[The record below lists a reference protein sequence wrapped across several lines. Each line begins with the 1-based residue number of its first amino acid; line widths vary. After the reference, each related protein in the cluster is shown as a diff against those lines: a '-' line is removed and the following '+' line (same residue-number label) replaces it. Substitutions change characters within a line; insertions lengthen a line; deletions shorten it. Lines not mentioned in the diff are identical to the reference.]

1 MYDKNTGHTRR
12 YRSFAL
18 RKNPGIIFNMA
29 AKIVLRSCS
38 FTRST
43 RLKSDSFKI
52 FSRNA
57 SYCTEKRNMRSI
69 CGFLESRRQLFQNNK
84 AGFVGP
90 VQSGINI
97 IFLWSVFSC
106 FGRGR
111 IK

>member
-1 MYDKNTGHTRR
+1 MYDKNTGHT
-12 YRSFAL
+12 RSFAL

-43 RLKSDSFKI
+43 RLKSDSFKL

-57 SYCTEKRNMRSI
+57 SYCTAKRNMRSI

-84 AGFVGP
+84 AGFFGP
-90 VQSGINI
+90 VQSGIKI
-97 IFLWSVFSC
+97 SFFYGHYFLVLDVD
-106 FGRGR
+106 G
-111 IK
+111 